1 MKAFLVAGGSIE
13 KEFLK
18 KSYKEGN
25 YDLVIGIDGGAAYLL
40 ECDIAADI
48 ILGDFDTLDK
58 EILDYYKSINTK
70 IEGFKA
76 EKMKLTQ
83 NLALIVRLKPE
94 QMRYIY
100 MAQQEQD

>member
-18 KSYKEGN
+18 KSYKEEN

-58 EILDYYKSINTK
+58 EILDYYKSTIRAYNLSSY
-70 IEGFKA
+70 KA
-76 EKMKLTQ
+76 CIITSK
-83 NLALIVRLKPE
+83 
-94 QMRYIY
+94 
-100 MAQQEQD
+100 

>member
-18 KSYKEGN
+18 KSYKEEN

-76 EKMKLTQ
+76 EKDE
-83 NLALIVRLKPE
+83 N
-94 QMRYIY
+94 
-100 MAQQEQD
+100 